1 MRAKVVLPVIAAILI
16 LGSSG
21 MDQQSSGQVE
31 TSTFLGGDQNPPVYR
46 DTDCSLTYSFTG
58 FPLVPTPDLDPIHG
72 GTCTEGELSTLDAD
86 GEPIPS
92 VEYKPPLS
100 LPGALVTPAD
110 QAVHLMIPNFID
122 DLNTKKVRIQVLYD
136 PLGFTPSV
144 KHPGGV
150 KEDVIPGPAVNPE
163 ICFRDDLPTNT
174 ISGYF
179 FEDWTCHPN
188 PVNEVIW
195 FDITGSD
202 IIEIVVDT
210 VSRDDPSV
218 GGIFEGVDTTSLL
231 VAGAQTNAA
240 WMIPVIVSAIGIG
253 IVIARKF

>member
-31 TSTFLGGDQNPPVYR
+31 PSTFAGGDQNPPVYR

-58 FPLVPTPDLDPIHG
+58 FPLVPTPDTDPIHG
-72 GTCTEGELSTLDAD
+72 GTCTEGPLNPTF
-86 GEPIPS
+86 PVS
-92 VEYKPPLS
+92 VEYKPPLGE
-100 LPGALVTPAD
+100 PVGQVIPAN
-110 QAVHLMIPNFID
+110 QAVHLMLPNFID
-122 DLNTKKVRIQVLYD
+122 ELNTKKVRIQVLYD
-136 PLGFTPSV
+136 PLGSTPSV

-150 KEDVIPGPAVNPE
+150 KEDVNPGVPEVNPE
-163 ICFRDDLPTNT
+163 ICFRDEAPTNT
-174 ISGYF
+174 ILGYF

-195 FDITGSD
+195 FDITGAF
-202 IIEIVVDT
+202 ITEIVVDT
-210 VSRDDPSV
+210 VSFDDPSI

-231 VAGAQTNAA
+231 VAGAQMNAA
-240 WMIPVIVSAIGIG
+240 WMIPVIVSGIG
-253 IVIARKF
+253 FAIVIARKF